1 MRTFKERLMDWITL
15 LDQWLSDPEDE
26 VQLHE
31 WIHAAEELAYS
42 YEFSKKEQPYI
53 DQIIELSMI
62 QIRRRIS
69 AAPPPSTVS
78 QETIDALLSRKQTEQ
93 RTAAW
98 YEQMSTVISA
108 SELGNLFGSAHQR
121 AQFVLTKTVPP
132 APRFQPLA
140 TPSDCM
146 KPFDWGIRFEP
157 VVKQIYEHK
166 HGVTIKELG
175 RMHHQVDPRCTAS
188 PDGLISFCPAGL
200 RTGRLLEIKCP
211 VTREINGTVPKDYY
225 AQMQMQLHVTGLQQC
240 DYVEAV
246 FVSRYNQMPLKEGPV
261 LYHGFVA
268 VIRFAEPDAGPSVL
282 TNHAVPLKTAQN
294 QDFYYAYS
302 PVNAA
307 SEWSPEIKDGEEII
321 EITPWKLSQWSEQL
335 IMRNEDWWRG
345 MQPHFQAFWSDVEKA
360 KQGEFQVP
368 DSTRPLKKQ
377 KTEKCMIQF
386 SKDDVVCNLI
396 TPFTRSLSSPI
407 TVHKLD
413 EVMTDA

>member
-26 VQLHE
+26 VQLKE
-31 WIHAAEELAYS
+31 WSSNAEELAYP

-53 DQIIELSMI
+53 DQIIELSI
-62 QIRRRIS
+62 TQLRRHIHDTI
-69 AAPPPSTVS
+69 PSTVS

-98 YEQMSTVISA
+98 YEQMATVISA
-108 SELGNLFGSAHQR
+108 SELGNLFGSERQR
-121 AQFVLTKTVPP
+121 AQFVLSKTVPP
-132 APRFQPLA
+132 VPRFQALA
-140 TPSDCM
+140 TPSDRM
-146 KPFDWGIRFEP
+146 SPFDWGIRFEP
-157 VVKQIYEHK
+157 VVKQIYEYK

-188 PDGLISFCPAGL
+188 PDGLITSCPIGL
-200 RTGRLLEIKCP
+200 RTGQLIEIKCP
-211 VTREINGTVPKDYY
+211 VTREIDGTVPKDYY

-240 DYVEAV
+240 NYVEAV

-261 LYHGFVA
+261 LYSGFFA
-268 VIRFAEPDAGPSVL
+268 VIRFAEPVA
-282 TNHAVPLKTAQN
+282 T

-307 SEWSPEIKDGEEII
+307 SEWLPEMKEGEEMI

-335 IMRNEDWWRG
+335 IVRNEDWWKG
-345 MQPHFQAFWSDVEKA
+345 MQPRFEAFWSDVEKA
-360 KQGEFQVP
+360 KRGEFQIP
-368 DSTRPLKKQ
+368 DSMRPAKKQ

-386 SKDDVVCNLI
+386 SKDDIVCQLI
-396 TPFTRSLSSPI
+396 KPLSLSASVSV

-413 EVMTDA
+413 DNEAMTDA

>member
-1 MRTFKERLMDWITL
+1 MRTFKEKLVDWITL

-26 VQLHE
+26 VQLKE
-31 WIHAAEELAYS
+31 WSSNAEELAYP

-53 DQIIELSMI
+53 DQIIELSII
-62 QIRRRIS
+62 QIRRRIH

-98 YEQMSTVISA
+98 YEQMATVISA

-132 APRFQPLA
+132 PPRFQPLA
-140 TPSDCM
+140 TPSDRM
-146 KPFDWGIRFEP
+146 RPFDWGIRFEP
-157 VVKQIYEHK
+157 VVKQIYEYK

-188 PDGLISFCPAGL
+188 PDGLIASCPAGL
-200 RTGRLLEIKCP
+200 RKGRLLEIKCP
-211 VTREINGTVPKDYY
+211 VTREIDGTVPKDYY

-261 LYHGFVA
+261 LYSGFFA
-268 VIRFAEPDAGPSVL
+268 VIRFAEPVM
-282 TNHAVPLKTAQN
+282 T

-302 PVNAA
+302 PVNAT
-307 SEWSPEIKDGEEII
+307 SEWQPDIKDGEEII

-335 IMRNEDWWRG
+335 IMRNEDWWKG
-345 MQPHFQAFWSDVEKA
+345 MQPHFEAFWSDVEKA

-368 DSTRPLKKQ
+368 DSTRPSKKQ

-386 SKDDVVCNLI
+386 RKDDVVCHLI
-396 TPFTRSLSSPI
+396 TPFSLSASAQI

-413 EVMTDA
+413 EVMTDEVMVDA

>member
-1 MRTFKERLMDWITL
+1 

-26 VQLHE
+26 VQLKE
-31 WIHAAEELAYS
+31 WSSNAEELAYP

-53 DQIIELSMI
+53 DQIIELSII
-62 QIRRRIS
+62 QIRRRIH

-98 YEQMSTVISA
+98 YEQMATVISA

-132 APRFQPLA
+132 PPRFQPLA
-140 TPSDCM
+140 TPSDRM
-146 KPFDWGIRFEP
+146 RPFDWGIRFEP
-157 VVKQIYEHK
+157 VVKQIYEYK

-188 PDGLISFCPAGL
+188 PDGLIASCPAGL
-200 RTGRLLEIKCP
+200 RKGRLLEIKCP
-211 VTREINGTVPKDYY
+211 VTREIDGTVPKDYY

-261 LYHGFVA
+261 LYSGFFA
-268 VIRFAEPDAGPSVL
+268 VIRFAEPVM
-282 TNHAVPLKTAQN
+282 T

-302 PVNAA
+302 PVNAT
-307 SEWSPEIKDGEEII
+307 SEWQPDIKDGEEII

-335 IMRNEDWWRG
+335 IMRNEDWWKG
-345 MQPHFQAFWSDVEKA
+345 MQPHFEAFWSDVEKA

-368 DSTRPLKKQ
+368 DSTRPSKKQ

-386 SKDDVVCNLI
+386 RKDDVVCHLI
-396 TPFTRSLSSPI
+396 TPFSLSASAQI

-413 EVMTDA
+413 EVMTDEVMVDA

>member
-1 MRTFKERLMDWITL
+1 MRTFKEKLVDWITL

-26 VQLHE
+26 VQLKE
-31 WIHAAEELAYS
+31 WSSNAEELAYP

-53 DQIIELSMI
+53 DQIIELSII
-62 QIRRRIS
+62 QIRRQIH

-98 YEQMSTVISA
+98 YEQMATVISA

-132 APRFQPLA
+132 PPRFQPLA
-140 TPSDCM
+140 TPSDRM
-146 KPFDWGIRFEP
+146 RPFDWGIRFEP
-157 VVKQIYEHK
+157 VVKQIYEYK

-200 RTGRLLEIKCP
+200 RKGRLLEIKCP
-211 VTREINGTVPKDYY
+211 VTREIDGTVPKDYY

-261 LYHGFVA
+261 LYSGFFA
-268 VIRFAEPDAGPSVL
+268 VIRFAEPVM
-282 TNHAVPLKTAQN
+282 T

-302 PVNAA
+302 PVNAT
-307 SEWSPEIKDGEEII
+307 SEWQPDIKDGEEII

-335 IMRNEDWWRG
+335 IMRNEDWWKG
-345 MQPHFQAFWSDVEKA
+345 MQPHFEAFWSDVEKA

-368 DSTRPLKKQ
+368 DSTRPSKKQ

-386 SKDDVVCNLI
+386 RKDDVVCHLI
-396 TPFTRSLSSPI
+396 TPFSLSASAQI

-413 EVMTDA
+413 EVIDEVMVDA

>member
-1 MRTFKERLMDWITL
+1 MRTFKEKLMDWITL

-26 VQLHE
+26 VQLKE
-31 WIHAAEELAYS
+31 WSSNAEELAYP

-53 DQIIELSMI
+53 DQIIELSII
-62 QIRRRIS
+62 QIRRQIH
-69 AAPPPSTVS
+69 ATPPPSTVS

-98 YEQMSTVISA
+98 YEQMATVISA

-132 APRFQPLA
+132 PPRFQPLA
-140 TPSDCM
+140 TPSDRM
-146 KPFDWGIRFEP
+146 RPFDWGIRFEP
-157 VVKQIYEHK
+157 VVKQIYEYK

-200 RTGRLLEIKCP
+200 RKGRLLEIKCP
-211 VTREINGTVPKDYY
+211 VTREIDGTVPKDYY

-261 LYHGFVA
+261 LYSGFFA
-268 VIRFAEPDAGPSVL
+268 VIRFAEPVM
-282 TNHAVPLKTAQN
+282 T

-302 PVNAA
+302 PVNAT
-307 SEWSPEIKDGEEII
+307 SEWQPDIKDGEEII

-335 IMRNEDWWRG
+335 IMRNEDWWKG
-345 MQPHFQAFWSDVEKA
+345 MQPHFEAFWSDVEKA

-368 DSTRPLKKQ
+368 DSTRPSKKQ

-386 SKDDVVCNLI
+386 RKDDVVCHLI
-396 TPFTRSLSSPI
+396 TPFSLSASAQI

-413 EVMTDA
+413 EVIDEVMVDA

>member
-1 MRTFKERLMDWITL
+1 MRTFKEKLVDWITL

-26 VQLHE
+26 VQLKE
-31 WIHAAEELAYS
+31 WSSNAEELAYP

-53 DQIIELSMI
+53 DQIIELSI
-62 QIRRRIS
+62 LQLQRRIH

-98 YEQMSTVISA
+98 YEQMATVISA

-132 APRFQPLA
+132 PPRFQPLA
-140 TPSDCM
+140 TPSDRM
-146 KPFDWGIRFEP
+146 RPFDWGIRFEP
-157 VVKQIYEHK
+157 VVKQIYEYK

-188 PDGLISFCPAGL
+188 PDGLIASCPAGI
-200 RTGRLLEIKCP
+200 RKGRLLEIKCP
-211 VTREINGTVPKDYY
+211 VTREIDGTVPKDYY

-261 LYHGFVA
+261 LYSGFFA
-268 VIRFAEPDAGPSVL
+268 VIRFAEPVM
-282 TNHAVPLKTAQN
+282 T

-302 PVNAA
+302 PVNAT
-307 SEWSPEIKDGEEII
+307 SEWQPDIKDGEEII

-335 IMRNEDWWRG
+335 IMRNEDWWKG
-345 MQPHFQAFWSDVEKA
+345 MQPHFEAFWSDVEKA

-368 DSTRPLKKQ
+368 DSTRPSKKQ

-386 SKDDVVCNLI
+386 RKDDVVCHLI
-396 TPFTRSLSSPI
+396 TPFSLSASAQI

-413 EVMTDA
+413 EVIDEVMVDA

>member
-1 MRTFKERLMDWITL
+1 MRTFKEKLVDWITL

-26 VQLHE
+26 VQLKE
-31 WIHAAEELAYS
+31 WSSNAEELAYP

-53 DQIIELSMI
+53 DQIIELSII
-62 QIRRRIS
+62 QLQRRIR
-69 AAPPPSTVS
+69 AAPPSTVS
-78 QETIDALLSRKQTEQ
+78 QETINTLLSRKQTEQ

-108 SELGNLFGSAHQR
+108 SELGKLFGSARQR
-121 AQFVLTKTVPP
+121 AEFVLSKTVPP
-132 APRFQPLA
+132 PPRFQPLA
-140 TPSDCM
+140 IPSDRM
-146 KPFDWGIRFEP
+146 NPFDWGIRFEP
-157 VVKQIYEHK
+157 VVKQIYEYK

-211 VTREINGTVPKDYY
+211 VTREIDGTVPKDYY

-261 LYHGFVA
+261 LYSGFFA
-268 VIRFAEPDAGPSVL
+268 VIRFAEPTAG
-282 TNHAVPLKTAQN
+282 

-302 PVNAA
+302 PVNAT
-307 SEWSPEIKDGEEII
+307 SEWLPDIKDGEEII

-335 IMRNEDWWRG
+335 IMRNEDWWKG
-345 MQPHFQAFWSDVEKA
+345 MQPHFEAFWSDVEKA

-368 DSTRPLKKQ
+368 DSTRPSKKQ

-386 SKDDVVCNLI
+386 SKDDDIVCNLI
-396 TPFTRSLSSPI
+396 KPFSLSASTTI

-413 EVMTDA
+413 EVMTANEVMTDA

>member
-1 MRTFKERLMDWITL
+1 MRTFKEKLMDWITL

-26 VQLHE
+26 VQINE
-31 WIHAAEELAYS
+31 WIHTAEELAYA

-53 DQIIELSMI
+53 DQIIELSVI

-69 AAPPPSTVS
+69 AAPPPSTIS

-98 YEQMSTVISA
+98 YEQMATVISA
-108 SELGNLFGSAHQR
+108 SELGNLFGSARQR

-132 APRFQPLA
+132 VPRFQPLA
-140 TPSDCM
+140 TPSDYM
-146 KPFDWGIRFEP
+146 SPFDWGIRFEP

-188 PDGLISFCPAGL
+188 PDGLIASCPNGL

-246 FVSRYNQMPLKEGPV
+246 FISRYNQMPLKEGPT
-261 LYHGFVA
+261 LYHGFFA
-268 VIRFAEPDAGPSVL
+268 VIRFADPVAG
-282 TNHAVPLKTAQN
+282 

-302 PVNAA
+302 PVNAT

-335 IMRNEDWWRG
+335 IMRNEDWWKG

-360 KQGEFQVP
+360 KQGEFHVP
-368 DSTRPLKKQ
+368 DSTRPAKKQ

-386 SKDDVVCNLI
+386 RKDDDIVCNLI
-396 TPFTRSLSSPI
+396 TPFSRSASISSPI

>member
-1 MRTFKERLMDWITL
+1 MRTFKEKLVDWITL

-26 VQLHE
+26 VQLKE
-31 WIHAAEELAYS
+31 WSSNAEELAYP

-53 DQIIELSMI
+53 DQIIELSII
-62 QIRRRIS
+62 QLQRRIR
-69 AAPPPSTVS
+69 AAPPSTVS

-93 RTAAW
+93 RTEAW
-98 YEQMSTVISA
+98 YKQMATVISA

-132 APRFQPLA
+132 PPRFQPLA
-140 TPSDCM
+140 TPSDRM
-146 KPFDWGIRFEP
+146 RPFDWGIRFEP
-157 VVKQIYEHK
+157 VVKQIYEYK

-211 VTREINGTVPKDYY
+211 VTREIDGTVPKDYY

-261 LYHGFVA
+261 LYSGFFA
-268 VIRFAEPDAGPSVL
+268 VIRFAEPTAG
-282 TNHAVPLKTAQN
+282 

-302 PVNAA
+302 PVNAT
-307 SEWSPEIKDGEEII
+307 SEWTPDIKDGEEII
-321 EITPWKLSQWSEQL
+321 EITPCKLSHWSEQL
-335 IMRNEDWWRG
+335 IMRNEDWWKG
-345 MQPHFQAFWSDVEKA
+345 MQPHFEAFWSDVEKA

-368 DSTRPLKKQ
+368 DSTRPSKKQ

-386 SKDDVVCNLI
+386 SKDDDIVCNLI
-396 TPFTRSLSSPI
+396 KPFSLSASTQI

-413 EVMTDA
+413 EVMTANEVMTDA

>member
-1 MRTFKERLMDWITL
+1 MDWITL

-26 VQLHE
+26 VQLKE
-31 WIHAAEELAYS
+31 WSSNAEELAYP

-53 DQIIELSMI
+53 DHIIELSII
-62 QIRRRIS
+62 QLRRRIHN
-69 AAPPPSTVS
+69 APPPSTVS

-98 YEQMSTVISA
+98 YEQMATVISA
-108 SELGNLFGSAHQR
+108 SELGKLFGSARQR
-121 AQFVLTKTVPP
+121 AEFVLSKTTPP
-132 APRFQPLA
+132 IPRFQPLA
-140 TPSDCM
+140 TPSDYM
-146 KPFDWGIRFEP
+146 TPFDWGIRFEP
-157 VVKQIYEHK
+157 VVKQIYEYT

-188 PDGLISFCPAGL
+188 PDGLISFCPAGI
-200 RTGRLLEIKCP
+200 RKGRLLEIKCP
-211 VTREINGTVPKDYY
+211 VTREIDGTVPKDYY

-246 FVSRYNQMPLKEGPV
+246 FISRYNQMPLKEGPV
-261 LYHGFVA
+261 LYSGFFA
-268 VIRFAEPDAGPSVL
+268 VIRFAEPVVGPSVL
-282 TNHAVPLKTAQN
+282 TDHAVPLKTVQS

-302 PVNAA
+302 PVNAT
-307 SEWSPEIKDGEEII
+307 SEWTPDIKDGEEII

-335 IMRNEDWWRG
+335 IMRNEDWWKG

-368 DSTRPLKKQ
+368 DSTRPSKKQ

-386 SKDDVVCNLI
+386 CKDDIVCNLI
-396 TPFTRSLSSPI
+396 TPFSRSASSPI

-413 EVMTDA
+413 EVMTIDEVMMDA

>member
-1 MRTFKERLMDWITL
+1 MDWITL

-26 VQLHE
+26 VQLKE
-31 WIHAAEELAYS
+31 WSSNAEELAYP

-53 DQIIELSMI
+53 DQIIELSII
-62 QIRRRIS
+62 QLQRRIH
-69 AAPPPSTVS
+69 AAPPSTVS

-98 YEQMSTVISA
+98 YEQMATVISA

-132 APRFQPLA
+132 PPRFQPLA
-140 TPSDCM
+140 TPSDRM
-146 KPFDWGIRFEP
+146 RPFDWGIRFEP
-157 VVKQIYEHK
+157 VVKQIYEYK

-211 VTREINGTVPKDYY
+211 VTREIDGTVPKDYY

-261 LYHGFVA
+261 LYSGFFA
-268 VIRFAEPDAGPSVL
+268 VIRFAEPD
-282 TNHAVPLKTAQN
+282 VPLKTAQN

-302 PVNAA
+302 PVNAT
-307 SEWSPEIKDGEEII
+307 SEWQPDIKDGEEII

-335 IMRNEDWWRG
+335 IMRNEDWWKG
-345 MQPHFQAFWSDVEKA
+345 MQPHFEAFWSDVEKA

-368 DSTRPLKKQ
+368 DSTRPSKKQ

-386 SKDDVVCNLI
+386 SKDDIVCNLI
-396 TPFTRSLSSPI
+396 TPFSLSASAQI

-413 EVMTDA
+413 EVTDEVMPDA